1 MLSFLLQASFDNLNL
16 ATYDGFR
23 PTHRRNYSAGSSS
36 KNWGSLGSLKMMTMS
51 EVIPDELLMDSDGVV
66 PTNKAAASR
75 YVG

>member
-1 MLSFLLQASFDNLNL
+1 
-16 ATYDGFR
+16 
-23 PTHRRNYSAGSSS
+23 
-36 KNWGSLGSLKMMTMS
+36 MS